1 MKKLILAL
9 LFCSFFLNGF
19 CTTWNISNVGNRF
32 APDSITIDEGDDL
45 NFNMESSHNAVEVS
59 QTVWNTNGNSPV
71 IGFTVP
77 YGGGMVPASQ
87 LTIGTHFYV
96 CTPHAYLGMK
106 GKVIVRAI
114 SGIDV
119 TKNEKDMQVYPN
131 PVEDKFSIQFY
142 LTESK
147 MLVIELVDIQGKI
160 AKVLVPKTRVSGT
173 FLRSFDL
180 EKDMASGVYLIRM
193 TLDNSPFFK
202 KVVVL

>member
-1 MKKLILAL
+1 MKRLILTL
-9 LFCSFFLNGF
+9 LLCSFFLNGF
-19 CTTWNISNVGNRF
+19 CTTWNISNVDNSF
-32 APDSITIDEGDDL
+32 TPDSLTIDEGDEL
-45 NFNMESSHNAVEVS
+45 SFNIQSIHNAVEVS

-77 YGGGMVPASQ
+77 YGGGIVSASQ

-96 CTPHAYLGMK
+96 CTPHAFMGMK
-106 GKVIVRAI
+106 GKIIVQAI

-147 MLVIELVDIQGKI
+147 MLVIELVDIQGKL

-180 EKDMASGVYLIRM
+180 EKGMASGIYLIRM